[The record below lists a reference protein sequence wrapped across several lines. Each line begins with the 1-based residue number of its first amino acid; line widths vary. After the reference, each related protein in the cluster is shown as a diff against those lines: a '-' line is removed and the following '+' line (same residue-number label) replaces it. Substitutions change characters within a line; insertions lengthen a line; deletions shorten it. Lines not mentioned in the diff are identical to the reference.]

1 MALAEVMVSGFAD
14 ERFAEVRAIFED
26 NLASG
31 RDTGACV
38 AITLEGEPVVD
49 LWGGWAD
56 AARTRPWER
65 DTIVN
70 VFSVT
75 KTMTALCALI
85 LADRGQLD
93 FAAPVARYWPEFAA
107 AGKERVTVAQLMSH
121 SAGLSGW
128 RAPMAVADLYD
139 WDKATSLLAA
149 QEPWWEPGT
158 ASGYHGTTQGYLVG
172 EVVRRIDGRSLGTF
186 FREEIAEPLGADF
199 QIGFGPEHD
208 QRVAQLIP
216 PAGAATA
223 NWAPSELQINMATNP
238 QMDVLEALTR
248 DWRAA
253 EIPAAGG
260 HGNARSIAQVH
271 AILANG
277 GVAQG
282 KRFLSEAGCRKALEH
297 QISGTD
303 LVLGMPVTLGIG
315 FGLAEMLDQPSPN
328 SMFWS
333 GYGGSLSL
341 IDMDARTSFAFTMNQ
356 MGATTFGDE
365 RSRAMAR
372 AMWRALGLRD

>member
-1 MALAEVMVSGFAD
+1 MAVTEAVVHGFAD
-14 ERFAEVRAIFED
+14 ERFAGVREIFED

-31 RDTGACV
+31 RDNGACV
-38 AITLEGEPVVD
+38 AITLEGETVVD

-56 AARTRPWER
+56 AAQTRPWQR

-85 LADRGQLD
+85 LADRGELD

-107 AGKERVTVAQLMSH
+107 SGKERVTVAQLMSH
-121 SAGLSGW
+121 SSGLSGW
-128 RAPMAVADLYD
+128 REPITVADLYD

-172 EVVRRIDGRSLGTF
+172 EVVRRIDGRTLGNF

-199 QIGFGPEHD
+199 HIGFGPELDH
-208 QRVAQLIP
+208 RIAELIP
-216 PAGAATA
+216 PEIPGAA
-223 NWAPSELQINMATNP
+223 NWTPSELQLNLTTNP
-238 QMDVLEALTR
+238 RMDVLEALTR

-303 LVLGMPVTLGIG
+303 LVLGLPVSLGLG
-315 FGLAEMLDQPSPN
+315 YGLATMLNQPSPN

-333 GYGGSLSL
+333 GYGGSLAL
-341 IDMDARTSFAFTMNQ
+341 IDMDARTSFGFTMNK

-365 RSRAMAR
+365 RSLAMAR
-372 AMWRALGLRD
+372 AMWRALGL

>member
-1 MALAEVMVSGFAD
+1 MPVAGQAMVSGFAD

-31 RDTGACV
+31 RDLGACV

-56 AARTRPWER
+56 GARTRPWEK

-75 KTMTALCALI
+75 KTMTALCTLI

-93 FAAPVARYWPEFAA
+93 YAAPVARYWPEFAA

-128 RAPMAVADLYD
+128 RAPMEVADLYD
-139 WDKATSLLAA
+139 WDKATSMLAA

-172 EVVRRIDGRSLGTF
+172 EVVRRIDGRTLGTF

-199 QIGFGPEHD
+199 HIGFGPEHD
-208 QRVAQLIP
+208 HRVAELIP
-216 PAGAATA
+216 PSIPSGA
-223 NWAPSELQINMATNP
+223 NWTPSELQLNLTTNP
-238 QMDVLEALTR
+238 KMDVLEALTR

-282 KRFLSEAGCRKALEH
+282 KRFLSAAGCKKALEH

-303 LVLGMPVTLGIG
+303 LVLGLPVKLGLG
-315 FGLAEMLDQPSPN
+315 FGLAEMLNQPSPN
-328 SMFWS
+328 SLFWS
-333 GYGGSLSL
+333 GYGGSLSM

-365 RSRAMAR
+365 RSLAMAR
-372 AMWRALGLRD
+372 AMWRALGI

>member
-1 MALAEVMVSGFAD
+1 MPVAEVMVSGFAD
-14 ERFAEVRAIFED
+14 ERFAGVRAIFED

-56 AARTRPWER
+56 KARTRPWEK

-75 KTMTALCALI
+75 KTMTALCTLI

-93 FAAPVARYWPEFAA
+93 YAAPVARYWPEFAA

-121 SAGLSGW
+121 ASGLSGW
-128 RAPMAVADLYD
+128 RAPIEVADLYD

-172 EVVRRIDGRSLGTF
+172 EVVRRIDGRTLGNF
-186 FREEIAEPLGADF
+186 FREEVAEPLGADF
-199 QIGFGPEHD
+199 HIGFGPEHD
-208 QRVAQLIP
+208 HRVAELIP
-216 PAGAATA
+216 PEGPPAA
-223 NWAPSELQINMATNP
+223 NWTPSELQLNLTTNP
-238 QMDVLEALTR
+238 KMDVLEAHTR
-248 DWRAA
+248 SWRAA

-303 LVLGMPVTLGIG
+303 LVLGLPVTLGIG
-315 FGLAEMLDQPSPN
+315 FGLAAMLDQPSAN

-341 IDMDARTSFAFTMNQ
+341 IDMEARTSFAFTMNQ

-365 RSRAMAR
+365 RSLAMAR
-372 AMWRALGLRD
+372 VMWRALGLRD

>member
-1 MALAEVMVSGFAD
+1 MTVAEAAVQGFAD
-14 ERFAEVRAIFED
+14 ERFAEVRDIFED

-31 RDTGACV
+31 RDLGACV

-56 AARTRPWER
+56 AAKTRPWQR

-85 LADRGQLD
+85 LADRGELD
-93 FAAPVARYWPEFAA
+93 FDAPVARYWPEFAA

-128 RAPMAVADLYD
+128 RAPIAVADLYD

-149 QEPWWEPGT
+149 QAPWWEPGT

-199 QIGFGPEHD
+199 RIGFGPEHD
-208 QRVAQLIP
+208 HRVAELIP
-216 PAGAATA
+216 PTVAGGA
-223 NWAPSELQINMATNP
+223 NWAPSELQINLVTNP

-303 LVLGMPVTLGIG
+303 LVLGMPVSLGLG
-315 FGLAEMLDQPSPN
+315 YGLAEMLNQPSPN

-333 GYGGSLSL
+333 GYGGSLAL
-341 IDMDARTSFAFTMNQ
+341 IDMDARTSFAFTMNK

-365 RSRAMAR
+365 RSLAMAR
-372 AMWRALGLRD
+372 AMWRALGL

>member
-1 MALAEVMVSGFAD
+1 MAVVEATVQGFAD

-31 RDTGACV
+31 RDNGACV

-56 AARTRPWER
+56 TAQTRPWQR

-107 AGKERVTVAQLMSH
+107 AGKQDIKVSHLMSH
-121 SAGLSGW
+121 SSGLSGW
-128 RAPMAVADLYD
+128 REPVTLADLYD
-139 WDKATSLLAA
+139 WDRAVALLAA
-149 QEPWWEPGT
+149 QEPFWEPGT
-158 ASGYHGTTQGYLVG
+158 ASGYHATSQGFLVG

-186 FREEIAEPLGADF
+186 FREEVAEPLGADF
-199 QIGFGPEHD
+199 HIGFGPEHD
-208 QRVAQLIP
+208 HRVAELIP
-216 PAGAATA
+216 PEAIGTE
-223 NWAPSELQINMATNP
+223 NWAPTELRINAITNP
-238 QMDVLEALTR
+238 PAGILDAHSRE
-248 DWRAA
+248 WRAA
-253 EIPAAGG
+253 ELPAGGG
-260 HGNARSIAQVH
+260 HGNARSIAEIH

-297 QISGTD
+297 QITGTD
-303 LVLGMPVTLGIG
+303 LVLDMPVRIGLG
-315 FGLAEMLDQPSPN
+315 FGLAEMLNQPSPH

-341 IDMDARTSFAFTMNQ
+341 IDMDARSSFAFTMNKL
-356 MGATTFGDE
+356 GLTTFGDE
-365 RSRAMAR
+365 RSLAMAR
-372 AMWRALGLRD
+372 AMWRALGL